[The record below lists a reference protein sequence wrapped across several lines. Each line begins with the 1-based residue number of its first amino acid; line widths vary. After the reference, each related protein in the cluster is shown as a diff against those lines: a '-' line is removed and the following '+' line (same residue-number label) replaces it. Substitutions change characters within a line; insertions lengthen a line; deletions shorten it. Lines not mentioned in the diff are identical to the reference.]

1 MNKMFNIKRNGEIMD
16 LKELKQKIIQRIAD
30 EILIGEENYVFPERY
45 AKINDFVNSLIEDE
59 AEELIEELSRF
70 IVDQI
75 ILGEYMGMKGKE
87 DEENKFS

>member
-1 MNKMFNIKRNGEIMD
+1 MD

-30 EILIGEENYVFPERY
+30 EILIGEENHVFPERY
-45 AKINDFVNSLIEDE
+45 AKINDFVDSLIEDE

>member
-1 MNKMFNIKRNGEIMD
+1 MN

-30 EILIGEENYVFPERY
+30 EILIGEENYVFPEKY

>member
-1 MNKMFNIKRNGEIMD
+1 MD

-30 EILIGEENYVFPERY
+30 EILIGEENYVIPERY
-45 AKINDFVNSLIEDE
+45 AKINDFVDSLIEDE

>member
-1 MNKMFNIKRNGEIMD
+1 MD
-16 LKELKQKIIQRIAD
+16 LKELKQKIIQRIVD
-30 EILIGEENYVFPERY
+30 EILIGEENYVIPERY

>member
-1 MNKMFNIKRNGEIMD
+1 MD

-45 AKINDFVNSLIEDE
+45 AKINDFVDSLIEDE